1 LEALF
6 GKGEIEPLFISAAS
20 GEGVEGLVTQLANY
34 LKEMDE
40 AEAEAADVAEREAP
54 APALR
59 PAGRPGSVTIHC
71 EGRSYRI
78 EGVRAVA
85 FAEMMPLDSDEGRA
99 ELWRR
104 FGRWGIT
111 GALKRAGAKR
121 GNRIV
126 LGDVDL
132 EMEA

>member
-1 LEALF
+1 M
-6 GKGEIEPLFISAAS
+6 FISAAG
-20 GEGVEGLVTQLANY
+20 GEGVEALTNELARR

-40 AEAEAADVAEREAP
+40 AEAVLVAAEAEEAASAVP
-54 APALR
+54 VVVH
-59 PAGRPGSVTIHC
+59 AGRPGSVTIHLEDSAYRV
-71 EGRSYRI
+71 EGD
-78 EGVRAVA
+78 RAVA
-85 FAEMMPLDSDEGRA
+85 FAEMMPLGVEEGRA

-121 GNRIV
+121 GDRIK
-126 LGDVDL
+126 LGSVEL